1 MNLLWEHRQKFFA
14 CLGVLST
21 LALGLLSGQ
30 AQAAT
35 ASTTFSV
42 TATVAATC
50 TISATNLAFGT
61 YTGAVANSN
70 STITVTCTNTT
81 PYNVGLNAGTAPSA
95 TVSTRAMTGPSS
107 ATLSYGLFQDAT
119 YATNWGDTIGTGGD
133 TESGTGNGSAQALT
147 VYGQIPAGQYPAP
160 GTYTDTITATVTY

>member
-1 MNLLWEHRQKFFA
+1 MDLLWEHRKKFFA

-35 ASTTFSV
+35 ATTTFSV

-70 STITVTCTNTT
+70 STITPN
-81 PYNVGLNAGTAPSA
+81 PAIDVGGWP
-95 TVSTRAMTGPSS
+95 
-107 ATLSYGLFQDAT
+107 
-119 YATNWGDTIGTGGD
+119 
-133 TESGTGNGSAQALT
+133 GSVA
-147 VYGQIPAGQYPAP
+147 
-160 GTYTDTITATVTY
+160 